1 MSDAARLSAT
11 KTERVRIDAQT
22 EIATDHEYG
31 AAVAAARPDLARM
44 HATTTVRIE
53 RPVGATTL
61 VARSVSTAH
70 HTAVEVD
77 IAVDGQPFWNR
88 RWRYDAGA

>member
-1 MSDAARLSAT
+1 
-11 KTERVRIDAQT
+11 
-22 EIATDHEYG
+22 
-31 AAVAAARPDLARM
+31 M
-44 HATTTVRIE
+44 HSTTTVRIE

-61 VARSVSTAH
+61 VARSVTTAH

-88 RWRYDAGA
+88 RWRYDAAV